1 MSAMLTLFADAAGF
15 GGGVDNLLTEDRFSI
30 LLEDGTSVIL
40 LE

>member
-1 MSAMLTLFADAAGF
+1 MSAMLILFADAAGL
-15 GGGVDNLLTEDRFSI
+15 GGAVDNLLKEDSFSI